1 MCDAC
6 MVGKVK
12 QKNLPKTMKDQTLK
26 GQIQMDIDIATL
38 KDKKYAQGNEI
49 KFWCL
54 KVLEP
59 CSTKFS
65 NSTRKRVIW
74 WKPQANSCISGRDW
88 GNP

>member
-38 KDKKYAQGNEI
+38 KDKKI
-49 KFWCL
+49 
-54 KVLEP
+54 
-59 CSTKFS
+59 
-65 NSTRKRVIW
+65 
-74 WKPQANSCISGRDW
+74 
-88 GNP
+88 